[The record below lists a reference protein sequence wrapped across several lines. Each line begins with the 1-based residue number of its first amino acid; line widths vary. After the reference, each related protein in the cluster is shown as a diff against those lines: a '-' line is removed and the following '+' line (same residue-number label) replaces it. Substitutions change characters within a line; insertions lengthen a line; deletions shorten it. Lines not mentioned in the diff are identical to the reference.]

1 MDAPMKEFVIDVLKI
16 VAPISVA
23 LVVFAQALGIS
34 LRDVASCFKDRFWM
48 MLRCLV
54 AVLVL
59 VPAAAVLLIKI
70 LAPAPGVGVGLA
82 ILAACPPAPLML
94 KAAPKSGGASPVL
107 MASLRLTLA
116 AFAFLTVPIILDLV
130 SIPLGF
136 QADVGVPGMISILA
150 KTILIPIAL
159 GLAVRAMFPGFAARS
174 AGILDK
180 VGSVGLALVLLF
192 VLAAS
197 YSPLLQMDAWS
208 YAVIATLAV
217 VALAIGHS
225 FGPANPHEKTALAV
239 ECTVRHP
246 ALAITIAAAN
256 FSPQQALPVLL
267 PCVLTTIVVAT
278 IYLAWRSR
286 SQQA

>member
-1 MDAPMKEFVIDVLKI
+1 MKELVIDVLKI
-16 VAPISVA
+16 VGPLSVA

-34 LRDVASCFKDRFWM
+34 LRDVVSCFKDRRWI
-48 MLRCLV
+48 MLRCLF

-70 LAPAPGVGVGLA
+70 LAPAPEVGVGLA

-116 AFAFLTVPIILDLV
+116 AFAFVTVPIIIDLV

-159 GLAVRAMFPGFAARS
+159 GLAVRAMFPKFADRA
-174 AGILDK
+174 AGALDK
-180 VGSVGLALVLLF
+180 VGSVGLVIVLLI
-192 VLAAS
+192 VLGALYPA
-197 YSPLLQMDAWS
+197 LLQMDAWS
-208 YAVIATLAV
+208 YAVIATLAAA
-217 VALAIGHS
+217 ALALGHS
-225 FGPANPHEKTALAV
+225 FGPPNPHEKTALAV

-256 FSPQQALPVLL
+256 FSPQKALPVLL
-267 PCVLTTIVVAT
+267 PCVLTTIAVAT
-278 IYLAWRSR
+278 IYLLWRSR
-286 SQQA
+286 SQHA